1 MTIFQFGN
9 VALLSTYLISQF
21 LLGKAHALAEVYD
34 VFGNDLR
41 IQHVCHPFMRQDS
54 VRDRRGYSTEIDC
67 TVVKSQRSSAL
78 RYWDR
83 TTGTV
88 KRIPVRTL
96 DGVVHYYTIEDKDS
110 E

>member
-1 MTIFQFGN
+1 MW
-9 VALLSTYLISQF
+9 
-21 LLGKAHALAEVYD
+21 GKQKKVTAAEVKAMPEGTA
-34 VFGNDLR
+34 VVLHG
-41 IQHVCHPFMRQDS
+41 
-54 VRDRRGYSTEIDC
+54 RDRRGYSTELEC
-67 TVVKSQRSSAL
+67 TVVKTERSSAL

-83 TTGTV
+83 TTGMV

>member
-1 MTIFQFGN
+1 MW
-9 VALLSTYLISQF
+9 
-21 LLGKAHALAEVYD
+21 GKQKKVTAAEVKALPEGTA
-34 VFGNDLR
+34 VVLHG
-41 IQHVCHPFMRQDS
+41 
-54 VRDRRGYSTEIDC
+54 RDRRGYSTEIDC
-67 TVVKSQRSSAL
+67 EVVKSKRSSAL

-83 TTGTV
+83 TTGMV